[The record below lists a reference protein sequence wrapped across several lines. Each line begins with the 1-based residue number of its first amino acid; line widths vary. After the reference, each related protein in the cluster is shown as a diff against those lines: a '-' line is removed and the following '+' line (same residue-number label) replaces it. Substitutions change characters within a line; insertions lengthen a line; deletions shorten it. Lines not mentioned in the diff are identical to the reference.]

1 VNKPSSLKIQ
11 QLSSKIQASKEKIQ
25 YLIHQVPIYYKKVK
39 NAFHDELLNIEYE
52 LKHEHQQNQILILEN
67 SLFNFENQ
75 KSRLNLMKK
84 SLNLEQNR
92 ILDSFNLI
100 ENVYSHLHHLIIN
113 YQRRVVFDCLLNFKG

>member
-1 VNKPSSLKIQ
+1 LKIQ
-11 QLSSKIQASKEKIQ
+11 QLSSKVQASKEKIQ